1 MIEERK
7 ELKTRVGVIE
17 FSSDDVLSFPDGLL
31 GFPDQKRF
39 VLVQHKEDS
48 PFRWLLSVDDTNLAF
63 LVVDPAH
70 YVADYAPPM
79 PKTASDALQLDH
91 TTPMLVYTIV
101 TIPSGHPEDM
111 TLNLAGPV
119 VVNCAASLGRQIV
132 LDDEAYP
139 VRQRA
144 FVQAGEG
151 KAA

>member
-17 FSSDDVLSFPDGLL
+17 FGPDDVLSFPDGLL
-31 GFPDQKRF
+31 GFPDQRRF
-39 VLVQHKEDS
+39 VLVQHKENS
-48 PFRWLLSVDDTNLAF
+48 PFRWLLSIDDTDLAF
-63 LVVDPAH
+63 LVVDPAE
-70 YVADYAPPM
+70 YVTDYAPPM
-79 PKTASDALQLDH
+79 PKRASDALRLDH

-119 VVNCAASLGRQIV
+119 VVNCEAGLGRQIV

-139 VRQRA
+139 VRHRA
-144 FVQAGEG
+144 FAHSGEG